1 MIRRWSELPE
11 EIKLPEVKKY
21 YKRLYRRRG
30 SLLLKRG
37 FDIVASFLMILLL
50 SPVMLGIAIWI
61 KTDSRGPVFFRQ
73 ERITQYGRRFRI
85 CKFRTMVADAEK
97 LGTLVTV
104 EEDPR
109 ITRVGRKIRSC
120 RLDELPQLFN
130 ILMGDMTFVGTRPEV
145 LKYVEHYRPEW
156 MATLLLPAGVTS
168 SASVAYKDE
177 DTVMQQ
183 YREQGLPVDD
193 TYIRYILPEKMRY
206 NLKELSSFSLW
217 NDLKILIKTVLAVI

>member
-1 MIRRWSELPE
+1 MIIRWSELPE
-11 EIKLPEVKKY
+11 TLRRPEVKKY

-30 SLLLKRG
+30 SLLIKRG
-37 FDIVASFLMILLL
+37 FDIAASLIMILLL
-50 SPVMLGIAIWI
+50 APVMLGVAVWI
-61 KTDSRGPVFFRQ
+61 KLDSKGPVFFRQ

-85 CKFRTMVADAEK
+85 FKFRTMVADAEQ

-109 ITRVGRKIRSC
+109 ITKVGKKIRSK

-130 ILMGDMTFVGTRPEV
+130 ILAGDMTFVGTRPEV
-145 LKYVEHYRPEW
+145 LKYVEYYRPEW

-177 DTVMQQ
+177 DAVMQN
-183 YREQGLPVDD
+183 YREKGYSVDEIY
-193 TYIRYILPEKMRY
+193 TRYILPEKMRY
-206 NLKELSSFSLW
+206 NLEELRSFSLW
-217 NDLKILIKTVLAVI
+217 HDMKILVRTVLAVI

>member
-73 ERITQYGRRFRI
+73 ERITQYGRKFRI

-177 DTVMQQ
+177 DSVMQQ

>member
-1 MIRRWSELPE
+1 MIIRWSELPE
-11 EIKLPEVKKY
+11 TLRRPEVKKY

-30 SLLLKRG
+30 SLLIKRG
-37 FDIVASFLMILLL
+37 FDIAASLIMILLL
-50 SPVMLGIAIWI
+50 APVMLGVAVWI
-61 KTDSRGPVFFRQ
+61 KLDSKGPVFFRQ

-85 CKFRTMVADAEK
+85 FKFRTMVTDAEQ

-109 ITRVGRKIRSC
+109 ITKVGKKIRSK

-130 ILMGDMTFVGTRPEV
+130 ILAGDMTFVGTRPEV
-145 LKYVEHYRPEW
+145 LKYVEYYRPEW

-177 DTVMQQ
+177 DAVMQS
-183 YREQGLPVDD
+183 YREKGYSVDEIY
-193 TYIRYILPEKMRY
+193 TRYILPEKMRY
-206 NLKELSSFSLW
+206 NLEELRSFSLW
-217 NDLKILIKTVLAVI
+217 HDVKILVRTVLAVI

>member
-1 MIRRWSELPE
+1 MIIRWSELPE
-11 EIKLPEVKKY
+11 TLRRPEVKNY

-30 SLLLKRG
+30 SLLIKRG
-37 FDIVASFLMILLL
+37 FDIAASLIMILLL
-50 SPVMLGIAIWI
+50 APVMLGVAVWI
-61 KTDSRGPVFFRQ
+61 KLDSKGPVFFRQ

-85 CKFRTMVADAEK
+85 FKFRTMVTDAEQ

-109 ITRVGRKIRSC
+109 ITKVGKKIRSK

-130 ILMGDMTFVGTRPEV
+130 ILAGDMTFVGTRPEV
-145 LKYVEHYRPEW
+145 LKYVEYYRPEW

-177 DTVMQQ
+177 DAVMQS
-183 YREQGLPVDD
+183 YREKGYSVDEIY
-193 TYIRYILPEKMRY
+193 TRYILPEKMRY
-206 NLKELSSFSLW
+206 NLEELRSFSLW
-217 NDLKILIKTVLAVI
+217 HDVKILVRTVLAVI